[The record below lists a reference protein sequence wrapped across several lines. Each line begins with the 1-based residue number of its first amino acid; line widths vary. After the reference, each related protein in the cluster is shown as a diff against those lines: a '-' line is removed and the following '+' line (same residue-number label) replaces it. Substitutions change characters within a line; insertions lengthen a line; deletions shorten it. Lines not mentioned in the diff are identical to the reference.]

1 MSHPERQMT
10 LVPETTSGDSH
21 DFSIVL
27 GGPLYQLFRKAHLSS
42 DALEQVR
49 RRLIAVV
56 AITWLPLLILSALE
70 GVAWGTSVA
79 VPFLRDIEVQGRFL
93 LFVPLLIGA
102 ELLVHQRLRFV
113 ARQFLDR
120 ELIPESAQPQFEAV
134 LSSTIRL
141 RNSTLAEIAM
151 IILVY
156 GVGLRS
162 IAHQQQALAVATWHA
177 TPNEAGRTLSLAG
190 LWYVYLSIPLMQFL
204 LLRWYYRL
212 FIWARFLWKLSR
224 IELRL
229 VPTHPDHTGGLGFL
243 ASATAGFMPLAVAH
257 GAFVSTW
264 IANRIFLHQGVL
276 LDFKALIIAM
286 TVWVLVLF
294 LAPFLVF
301 SGQLAQASRRGERDY
316 GPLAERYSHEFEAK
330 WVRGNRTSD
339 EPLLGSADIQS
350 LADMANA
357 YAVVKSMRL
366 APITRQ
372 SVMQLGVATLAPIV
386 PLALTMMPLK
396 QLLTLLLGMLT

>member
-1 MSHPERQMT
+1 MSYPERQMT
-10 LVPETTSGDSH
+10 LVSETTRSDPH

-27 GGPLYQLFRKAHLSS
+27 GGPLFQLFRKAHLAS
-42 DALEQVR
+42 DALEQLR
-49 RRLIAVV
+49 QRLLAVV
-56 AITWLPLLILSALE
+56 AISWLPLLILSAVQGL
-70 GVAWGTSVA
+70 AWGTNVA

-93 LFVPLLIGA
+93 LFVPLLVGA

-120 ELIPESAQPQFEAV
+120 ELIPDSAHPQFEA
-134 LSSTIRL
+134 LLRSTIRL

-151 IILVY
+151 IIVVY
-156 GVGLRS
+156 VVGLRLVGYQ
-162 IAHQQQALAVATWHA
+162 HQALAVATWYA
-177 TPNEAGRTLSLAG
+177 TPAEAGRTLSLAG

-224 IELRL
+224 MELRL
-229 VPTHPDHTGGLGFL
+229 VPTHPDRAGGLGFL

-257 GAFVSTW
+257 GAFVSSW
-264 IANRIFLHQGVL
+264 IASRIFLQQGVL

-286 TVWVLVLF
+286 TVWVLVVF
-294 LAPFLVF
+294 LGPFLVF
-301 SGQLAQASRRGERDY
+301 SGQLAQASRQGEREY

-330 WVRGNRTSD
+330 WVRGNRAPD

-372 SVMQLGVATLAPIV
+372 SVVELAVATLAPIV

-396 QLLTLLLGMLT
+396 QLLKLLLGMIT